1 MSSGQN
7 KRLQFSLNR
16 QIFKLGQVMVALY
29 FVTYGILFMTNPTSQ
44 TALGWNFSRKSFIF
58 NQWWQHNFDSEQV
71 QQKIMEDQM
80 VLSAKQVDGSRFQQ
94 ILGNMTFKII
104 GLLYFLVG
112 MIMVTAKSKNV
123 TSVAIIF
130 HIFWCVFGDGNY
142 WLVMC
147 DPYDL

>member
-1 MSSGQN
+1 
-7 KRLQFSLNR
+7 
-16 QIFKLGQVMVALY
+16 
-29 FVTYGILFMTNPTSQ
+29 
-44 TALGWNFSRKSFIF
+44 
-58 NQWWQHNFDSEQV
+58 
-71 QQKIMEDQM
+71 M
-80 VLSAKQVDGSRFQQ
+80 VLSAKQVDGSRIQQ

-112 MIMVTAKSKNV
+112 MMMVTSKSKNV